1 MSINEKFDLF
11 CHHDEYDVICLRV
24 FDNNGEDDDDDAD
37 ADDDDDDKS
46 DNWKGRPFIFSI
58 S

>member
-11 CHHDEYDVICLRV
+11 CHHDEYDVICLRI
-24 FDNNGEDDDDDAD
+24 FDNNGEDDDDD
-37 ADDDDDDKS
+37 DDDDES
-46 DNWKGRPFIFSI
+46 DNWKGRAFIFSI